1 METMEGHMKRG
12 ILLNFNY
19 IAWALSFLAMRIAI
33 LLG

>member
-19 IAWALSFLAMRIAI
+19 IAWALSFFAIRIAI
-33 LLG
+33 LFG